1 MAYIGTDGQ
10 TQYGNGATTEAP
22 NPAWPPLQ
30 EAYLAAVKQFGQNS
44 PEAQQAQLARDAVP
58 KTIQTQ
64 TQLGADVQSVKDQGQ
79 QSATNIAADKNVI
92 TAVGEGNQ
100 AQGQQVATDLAG
112 QSAAAQQRQAPR
124 IAVQGGGTQAQ
135 QQALGA
141 AVDFTRQAA
150 GPSAAEAQL
159 RMQADRDKRT
169 ALALARSARGG
180 PAAVALALRRAQAE
194 NAATTAET
202 RGQAG
207 VLRAQETATQRGQ
220 NLQAIQIRADIANNA
235 RAMDIDT
242 AKSQLG
248 AELQTIG
255 MNDEQTRSFAALS
268 EQARQDANKARSDAV
283 AQGLNADEAAAAIG
297 LQYANQ
303 AWGMLT
309 ADQQA
314 EIQRLG
320 IQAGAVQASNA
331 DAAAKRQQVLGFFG
345 SLFAA
350 GGAAIP
356 KSDRRVKTAIT
367 KLRGIAA
374 DLRKTPGHEWTY
386 KDPADGRGR
395 FTGAMAQD
403 LERTRTFRSA
413 VKTGPGG
420 VKFIDGTR
428 LAMSQQSALHDL
440 QKQVDRLSGYVKSK
454 KSDQGPT
461 DKDSR

>member
-10 TQYGNGATTEAP
+10 TQYGKGTTTEAP

-30 EAYLAAVKQFGQNS
+30 DAYLAAAKQFGANS
-44 PEAQQAQLARDAVP
+44 VEAQQALAARDAVP

-64 TQLGADVQSVKDQGQ
+64 TQLGADVQAVKDEGAAAVDKITQGGTDIRQ
-79 QSATNIAADKNVI
+79 TGADV
-92 TAVGEGNQ
+92 Q
-100 AQGQQVATDLAG
+100 AQGQQVATNLAG
-112 QSAAAQQRQAPR
+112 QGTAAQGRQAPT
-124 IAVQGGGTQAQ
+124 INVQGGGTQAQ

-141 AVDFTRQAA
+141 AVDFVKQPV

-159 RMQADRDKRT
+159 RMQADRDKRA
-169 ALALARSARGG
+169 ALSLARSARGG

-194 NAATTAET
+194 NAATAAET
-202 RGQAG
+202 RGQG
-207 VLRAQETATQRGQ
+207 SVLRAQEAATQRGQ

-268 EQARQDANKARSDAV
+268 EQARQDANKARLDAE

-350 GGAAIP
+350 GGAAA
-356 KSDRRVKTAIT
+356 SDRRVKTAVT

-374 DLRKTPGHEWTY
+374 DLRKTPGHSWEY
-386 KDPADGRGR
+386 KDGARHGKGRY
-395 FTGAMAQD
+395 TGAMAQD
-403 LERTRTFRSA
+403 LERTTAFRGA
-413 VKTGPGG
+413 VKEVGG
-420 VKFIDGTR
+420 VKMVDSTR
-428 LAMSQQSALHDL
+428 LVMSQQAALHGL
-440 QKQVDRLSGYVKSK
+440 QKQIDRLSGFVRRK
-454 KSDQGPT
+454 KDQSPT
-461 DKDSR
+461 DKDAG

>member
-1 MAYIGTDGQ
+1 MSYIGTDGQ
-10 TQYGNGATTEAP
+10 TQYGKGATTEAP

-30 EAYLAAVKQFGQNS
+30 QAYLDAVKQFGQNS

-64 TQLGADVQSVKDQGQ
+64 TQLGADVQAVKDQGQ
-79 QSATNIAADKNVI
+79 QATTNIAADKNVI

-112 QSAAAQQRQAPR
+112 QGAAAQQRQAPT
-124 IAVQGGGTQAQ
+124 IAVRGQGTQAQ
-135 QQALGA
+135 QGALGA
-141 AVDFTRQAA
+141 AVDFAKAPA

-194 NAATTAET
+194 NAATSAET
-202 RGQAG
+202 RGQG
-207 VLRAQETATQRGQ
+207 SVLRAQETATQRGQ
-220 NLQAIQIRADIANNA
+220 NLQAIQIRADIANNT

-255 MNDEQTRSFAALS
+255 MNDEQTRSFAGLS
-268 EQARQDANKARSDAV
+268 EQARQDANKARADAA

-320 IQAGAVQASNA
+320 IQAGAVQANNA

-350 GGAAIP
+350 GGAAV
-356 KSDRRVKTAIT
+356 SDRRMKKAVTQ
-367 KLRGIAA
+367 LRGIAA
-374 DLRKTPGHEWTY
+374 DLRKTPGHEWAY
-386 KDPADGRGR
+386 KDGEKHGRGR
-395 FTGAMAQD
+395 YTGAMAQD
-403 LERTRTFRSA
+403 LEKTRTFRGA
-413 VKTGPGG
+413 VKEVGG
-420 VKFIDGTR
+420 VKMVDSTR
-428 LAMSQQSALHDL
+428 LVMSQQGALHDL
-440 QKQVDRLSGYVKSK
+440 QKQIDRLSGYVQRK
-454 KSDQGPT
+454 KSGDQSPT